1 MNEEQKKNVH
11 DKYKIALQKGERF
24 WPDSIFKDL
33 LVSLA
38 IFVLLIMLATFI
50 GVPGEPK
57 ADPSDSAYVPKP
69 EWYFL
74 FLFKFLAVYGQIPLL
89 GKIEWIATAV
99 IPGLVILLLFVL
111 PLIDRNPYRHYSRR
125 SMALSIMGV
134 FVVSM
139 VVLTVI
145 SGVPAISGNSG
156 MSIMTLL
163 QFLTGLVIPILAYI
177 ILIGSSFLAKKSAPR
192 APSENRET
200 PAGTG
205 NPSPFVSRLQKW
217 TAVSA
222 SVLMV
227 VVAVVVV
234 LLAPPVAA
242 GTEVQL
248 ANTLTEQIIL
258 GQDLYSI
265 NCVECHG
272 ANGEGGEVVGVEGF
286 EGVILTP
293 INTKDLMYTFTDETL
308 ANIIAYG
315 QQEKENA
322 MPPFSRTYGGTLS
335 PSEIDYMVTF
345 LRYSWDDRSVMP
357 AGAVSTIPALAPGE
371 VPSWDVHIQ
380 ALVKRYCV
388 SCHRAGKQNNN
399 NLMTTY
405 EEMLT
410 TGDNAP
416 LITAGDPESLMLK
429 LINGQEG
436 EDPVTGKVIRQ
447 MPPTKLL
454 NLQYVDMLTRWVMNG
469 MPQTADEASKLKAV
483 PMPGLAINLTGDPT
497 AGVGIFEAQCVK
509 CHGEA
514 GALGVENP
522 GSADGTVPSLNPI
535 DPEIKNADPKTFA
548 YNLDLFIQNGSTPE
562 GESPKLTMPSFG
574 TLNVLTQQQIADVIA
589 YVMNLNK

>member
-1 MNEEQKKNVH
+1 MKEDQQKNVH
-11 DKYKIALQKGERF
+11 EKYKIALQKGERF

-38 IFVLLIMLATFI
+38 IFIVLIMLATFI

-89 GKIEWIATAV
+89 GKIEWMATAV

-111 PLIDRNPYRHYSRR
+111 PLIDNNPYRHYSRR
-125 SMALSIMGV
+125 TMALGIMGV

-139 VVLTVI
+139 VVLTTI
-145 SGVPAISGNSG
+145 SGIPAISGDTG
-156 MSIMTLL
+156 MSTMTLL

-177 ILIGSSFLAKKSAPR
+177 ILVGSSFLAKKSAPY
-192 APSENRET
+192 A
-200 PAGTG
+200 
-205 NPSPFVSRLQKW
+205 SRLQKW
-217 TAVSA
+217 TAVIA

-227 VVAVVVV
+227 LVAVVVIV
-234 LLAPPVAA
+234 LAPPAAA
-242 GTEVQL
+242 GAEVQL
-248 ANTLTEQIIL
+248 ANTLPEQIIL

-272 ANGEGGEVVGVEGF
+272 PDGEGGEVIGVEGF

-293 INTKDLMYTFTDETL
+293 INTKDIMYTFTDETL

-315 QQEKENA
+315 QLEKEHA
-322 MPPFSRTYGGTLS
+322 MPPFGRAYGGALS
-335 PSEIDYMVTF
+335 PSEIDYLVTF
-345 LRYSWDDRSVMP
+345 LRYTWDDRVEMP
-357 AGAVSTIPALAPGE
+357 AGAISSIPALNPGE

-399 NLMTTY
+399 YLMTSY

-410 TGDNAP
+410 TGDNVP
-416 LITAGDPESLMLK
+416 LITAGDPESLLLK
-429 LINGQEG
+429 LINGEEG
-436 EDPVTGKVIRQ
+436 KDPVTEKVIRQ

-454 NLQYVDMLTRWVMNG
+454 DLQYVDMLTRWVLAG
-469 MPQTADEASKLKAV
+469 MPQTAEEAALLSATAT
-483 PMPGLAINLTGDPT
+483 PTGGLPA
-497 AGVGIFEAQCVK
+497 A
-509 CHGEA
+509 
-514 GALGVENP
+514 
-522 GSADGTVPSLNPI
+522 
-535 DPEIKNADPKTFA
+535 
-548 YNLDLFIQNGSTPE
+548 STPT
-562 GESPKLTMPSFG
+562 PTPR
-574 TLNVLTQQQIADVIA
+574 
-589 YVMNLNK
+589 